1 MLSSSLVR
9 SMPKN
14 ADIHRMAP
22 RPPYPNTG
30 PSTHRVYA
38 RVDSSASTTHKTEP
52 KPVSLRPVYILTL
65 CLHHMGESI
74 VQNFSW
80 VCTAGLPISYTFG
93 LSMPYLF
100 AVEIWFQIQ
109 DQFWIPHW
117 KVHGHAFWFFCKP
130 SKHARLTSRRALV
143 FSSFFLVQYR
153 PLSWKPSAW
162 STDVAPV
169 DNAEVQEKDGSKEEA
184 AVVMARRSLLLWHYN
199 HWSRNC
205 LTYERG
211 TGGRPRPRRGTVPR
225 RRRWTG
231 WIVGANGL
239 YTPCTADGGGGSSS
253 PSTTLNKILSWYIIE
268 K

>member
-100 AVEIWFQIQ
+100 AVEIWFQIRH
-109 DQFWIPHW
+109 QFWIPRGKLHR
-117 KVHGHAFWFFCKP
+117 ACCLFFFAKP
-130 SKHARLTSRRALV
+130 QNMLVWLCARFLCFLGGFRYNISRLSSKPFFTESNYRARNTWYNYVVRTYGFLMNSQKTLFYINYHLSARALNYRAHAHQLD
-143 FSSFFLVQYR
+143 FL
-153 PLSWKPSAW
+153 
-162 STDVAPV
+162 
-169 DNAEVQEKDGSKEEA
+169 
-184 AVVMARRSLLLWHYN
+184 
-199 HWSRNC
+199 
-205 LTYERG
+205 
-211 TGGRPRPRRGTVPR
+211 
-225 RRRWTG
+225 
-231 WIVGANGL
+231 
-239 YTPCTADGGGGSSS
+239 
-253 PSTTLNKILSWYIIE
+253 KI
-268 K
+268 